1 MNNITTTTAYLY
13 INIYKSIGHSSDKQR
28 LNFYSSKIY
37 SLISL
42 QHENT
47 NMNSP
52 FPPSTSTPG
61 LGKVTVHLLPNGH
74 SHLTKVE
81 YQYPLKLISPPRNHQ
96 QDRSALLF
104 LLSYGGGLVGGDT
117 IDLAVDVQAGARLS
131 VVTQGHT
138 KVFKSASPRVVTRQ
152 GLRAAVADG
161 AALCLLPDPVQ
172 PFAGSVY
179 EQAQVFRLRGG
190 GASLCLL
197 DWVTRGR
204 GARGEDWS
212 FVRWAGRN
220 EVWWSAAA
228 GADAAAPPARGER
241 LLVRDAVKLDGRA
254 PLSPAVSD
262 LRSAMHGMGIIGTL
276 LLRGPLMKSL
286 GDFFLAEFAALPR
299 VGARDWRSEEA
310 RKLAEGEE
318 DKDPHEVWRDERLRM
333 ERDERILWSAAS
345 VRGCVV
351 VKFGA
356 ATVEAGR
363 MWVGSMLIKEESIAE
378 HFGDQALMC
387 VR

>member
-1 MNNITTTTAYLY
+1 M
-13 INIYKSIGHSSDKQR
+13 
-28 LNFYSSKIY
+28 
-37 SLISL
+37 
-42 QHENT
+42 
-47 NMNSP
+47 
-52 FPPSTSTPG
+52 
-61 LGKVTVHLLPNGH
+61 
-74 SHLTKVE
+74 
-81 YQYPLKLISPPRNHQ
+81 
-96 QDRSALLF
+96 F

-117 IDLAVDVQAGARLS
+117 VDLTIDVQAGSRLS

-138 KVFKSASPRVVTRQ
+138 KIFKSASPDIITRQ
-152 GLRAAVADG
+152 NLNVVVEDG

-172 PFAGSVY
+172 PFAESVY
-179 EQAQVFRLRGG
+179 EQTQIFRLKGE

-197 DWVTRGR
+197 DWVTQGR
-204 GARGEDWS
+204 SARGEDWS
-212 FVRWAGRN
+212 FVKWTGRN
-220 EVWWSAAA
+220 EIWWSAAA
-228 GADAAAPPARGER
+228 APSAKGR

-254 PLSPAVSD
+254 PLSPVVSD
-262 LRSAMHGMGIIGTL
+262 LKSTMHGLGIFGTL

-299 VGARDWRSEEA
+299 IGARDWRSEEA
-310 RKLAEGEE
+310 RKLAEDEE
-318 DKDPHEVWRDERLRM
+318 DKDPHEAWRDERLRM
-333 ERDERILWSAAS
+333 EKDERILWSAAS

-363 MWVGSMLIKEESIAE
+363 MWVGSMLMKEESIAE

>member
-1 MNNITTTTAYLY
+1 M
-13 INIYKSIGHSSDKQR
+13 K
-28 LNFYSSKIY
+28 
-37 SLISL
+37 
-42 QHENT
+42 
-47 NMNSP
+47 SP
-52 FPPSTSTPG
+52 FPPSTSNPG
-61 LGKVTVHLLPNGH
+61 QGKLSVHLLPNGH
-74 SHLTKVE
+74 SHLTNVS
-81 YQYPLKLISPPRNHQ
+81 YQYPLKLITPPKNHQ
-96 QDRSALLF
+96 EDRSALLF
-104 LLSYGGGLVGGDT
+104 LLSYGGGLVGGDS
-117 IDLAVDVQAGARLS
+117 IDLTIDVQAGSRLS

-138 KVFKSASPRVVTRQ
+138 KIFKSASPDVVTRQ
-152 GLRAAVADG
+152 DLNVVVEDG

-172 PFAGSVY
+172 PFADSVY
-179 EQAQVFRLRGG
+179 EQTQIFRLKGL

-197 DWVTRGR
+197 DWVTQGR
-204 GARGEDWS
+204 SARGEDWS
-212 FVRWAGRN
+212 LARWTGRN
-220 EVWWSAAA
+220 EIWWSA
-228 GADAAAPPARGER
+228 GPSARER

-254 PLSPAVSD
+254 ALSPVVGD
-262 LRSAMHGMGIIGTL
+262 LKSTMHGLGISGTL

-299 VGARDWRSEEA
+299 IGGRDWRTEEA
-310 RKLAEGEE
+310 RKLAEDEE
-318 DKDPHEVWRDERLRM
+318 DKDPLESWRAERLRM

-363 MWVGSMLIKEESIAE
+363 MWIGSMLTKEGGIAG